1 MSVSLLVLAFFL
13 TALLY
18 SSVGFGGGSTYNA
31 LLILAAVPL
40 ALVPVIALAC
50 NIAVVA
56 IGSAHFGSNGHIEW
70 RRFWPLALL
79 SVPAAWIGGYLQVP
93 TWLFVGMLALALV
106 SAGGLMLWQPLWKDQ
121 SQRGRGNSRNA
132 DIVSGGALGLLAGV
146 TGIGGGI
153 YLSPLLHLR
162 RWDRS
167 QAIAGTCAL
176 FILVNSLAGLAG
188 QIAKSGLDGS
198 AATFAAY
205 WPLLPAV
212 VLGGLAGAGI
222 GAGRLKETHLR
233 VVTALL
239 IVYVGVRLGFRFPA
253 EWAKA

>member
-1 MSVSLLVLAFFL
+1 MSLSLLVLAFFL

-56 IGSAHFGSNGHIEW
+56 IGSARFGLKGHVEW

-79 SVPAAWIGGYLQVP
+79 SVPAAWIGGYLSVP
-93 TWLFVGMLALALV
+93 AWLFVLMLSLALLIA
-106 SAGGLMLWQPLWKDQ
+106 SGLMLWQPLWNGQ
-121 SQRGRGNSRNA
+121 SRGGQDNSHTA
-132 DIVSGGALGLLAGV
+132 DIASGGALGLLAGV

-162 RWDRS
+162 RWGRS

-188 QIAKSGLDGS
+188 QIAKSGLQNS
-198 AATFAAY
+198 AATFATY
-205 WPLLPAV
+205 WLLLPAV

-222 GAGRLKETHLR
+222 GAGLLKESSLR

-239 IVYVGVRLGFRFPA
+239 ILYVGIRLGLRFPA